1 MQIKRLCVR
10 KLLLLTTNENKLI
23 IIKRCNYKSL
33 ICANLKEKSL
43 LFLKNVLK
51 IASFFILTY
60 QLLSFFKFKFY
71 LILKYSFLVFY
82 LKMIFFAFNPVS
94 ENTCITGVL
103 PEKILSLKKNAL
115 NTLYVKFN
123 RLIQLSKKRQKYCQ
137 NFYCDKHN
145 FELFSR

>member
-10 KLLLLTTNENKLI
+10 KLLHLITNENKLI

-82 LKMIFFAFNPVS
+82 LKWFSLHLTLYRKTLALP
-94 ENTCITGVL
+94 VL

>member
-1 MQIKRLCVR
+1 
-10 KLLLLTTNENKLI
+10 
-23 IIKRCNYKSL
+23 
-33 ICANLKEKSL
+33 
-43 LFLKNVLK
+43 
-51 IASFFILTY
+51 
-60 QLLSFFKFKFY
+60 
-71 LILKYSFLVFY
+71 
-82 LKMIFFAFNPVS
+82 MIFFAFNPVS

-115 NTLYVKFN
+115 NALYVKFN